1 MARHLFIVSRQ
12 QPDLFFYLAR
22 EFSAESEVTV
32 IIDRRQGQRRANE
45 ERAANEEWA
54 ANAERSANAEQVVNE
69 ERAANAE
76 RVANEERALAQAN
89 RRQSDR
95 RRKAEL
101 VTQLSTLGYA
111 FVRLA

>member
-1 MARHLFIVSRQ
+1 MAQHLFIVSRQ
-12 QPDLFFYLAR
+12 QPELFSYLVR

-45 ERAANEEWA
+45 ERAG
-54 ANAERSANAEQVVNE
+54 SE
-69 ERAANAE
+69 ERAANTARAANE
-76 RVANEERALAQAN
+76 ARVAYEERALAQAN

-101 VTQLSTLGYA
+101 VNQLSTLGYA

>member
-1 MARHLFIVSRQ
+1 MAKHLFIVSRQ
-12 QPDLFFYLAR
+12 QPELFSYLSR

-32 IIDRRQGQRRANE
+32 IIDRRQGQRRANA
-45 ERAANEEWA
+45 ERAAREEQA
-54 ANAERSANAEQVVNE
+54 ANAVRSANAE
-69 ERAANAE
+69 RAANVE
-76 RVANEERALAQAN
+76 RVANEERALARAN

-101 VTQLSTLGYA
+101 VGQLSSLGYA

>member
-1 MARHLFIVSRQ
+1 VAKHLFIVSRR
-12 QPDLFFYLAR
+12 QPDLFSYLSR

-45 ERAANEEWA
+45 ECAASEELA
-54 ANAERSANAEQVVNE
+54 ANAERAANG

-76 RVANEERALAQAN
+76 RAANGERALAQAN

-101 VTQLSTLGYA
+101 VGQLSSLGYA
-111 FVRLA
+111 FVRLP

>member
-1 MARHLFIVSRQ
+1 VAKHLFIVSRQ
-12 QPDLFFYLAR
+12 QPELFSYLSR

-45 ERAANEEWA
+45 ERAARDEWA
-54 ANAERSANAEQVVNE
+54 ANAERSANAERAANE
-69 ERAANAE
+69 ERAANVE
-76 RVANEERALAQAN
+76 RVANEERALARAN

-101 VTQLSTLGYA
+101 VGQLSSLGYA

>member
-1 MARHLFIVSRQ
+1 VAQHLFIVSRQ
-12 QPDLFFYLAR
+12 QPDLFSYLTR

-32 IIDRRQGQRRANE
+32 IIDRRQGQRRASEEPAASAERSANAARVATE
-45 ERAANEEWA
+45 ERAANE
-54 ANAERSANAEQVVNE
+54 Q
-69 ERAANAE
+69 

-101 VTQLSTLGYA
+101 VGQLSTLGYA

>member
-1 MARHLFIVSRQ
+1 MAKHLFIVSRQ
-12 QPDLFFYLAR
+12 QPELFSYLAR

-32 IIDRRQGQRRANE
+32 IIDRRQGQRRAEERAASEQRAADAERAAKE
-45 ERAANEEWA
+45 ERAANEE
-54 ANAERSANAEQVVNE
+54 
-69 ERAANAE
+69 RAM
-76 RVANEERALAQAN
+76 AQAN

-101 VTQLSTLGYA
+101 VGQLSSLGYA